1 MRLLLAGVAAAA
13 LAGFGTPVAAPAQPV
28 PVPTAQPSPALPSPV
43 PAPLD
48 LRAAVRY
55 ALDHDPTVLNR
66 RATLAQNESTFA
78 RNHAAEFPS
87 LAGTL
92 QNQLAKTNG
101 NNGGSFSQFGL
112 SQAQVFSQNVAQI
125 GTTYNLYTG
134 SSTQIAAQSAKREV
148 ESARY
153 DVRRA
158 EQQLA
163 SDVAAAWFAVVQ
175 DREGIVLAEGDRA
188 YQQQLLDAARAQ
200 ERVGRAAGVD
210 VLRAQV
216 NELRS
221 ESNLTTAR
229 AAELN
234 ARDALAQRIGAPPDT
249 PFAFPVA
256 LPEPP
261 LPRTPLDT
269 LVATALAA
277 RSDVASARA
286 LVGVARLADAAIESD
301 RRPQIQLTGAFGS
314 TETPTTPATGATVIP
329 GVGVIPGS
337 SPSRPGFW
345 SIGMTSTLTVPF
357 VEYGTR
363 RAAHR
368 AARAQL
374 AAAEGTLA
382 STESAVATDVRQSL
396 RAVQTTNANLATSRE
411 AQRLGAES
419 ARIAQLQYRN
429 GLISL
434 TDATAA
440 EQSALSAANDLVV
453 ARVNYLNAL
462 VRLRASVGVA
472 DPVAVVDLGAP

>member
-1 MRLLLAGVAAAA
+1 MRVLIAGAAFAAVA
-13 LAGFGTPVAAPAQPV
+13 LFGVPTHAPA
-28 PVPTAQPSPALPSPV
+28 AQ
-43 PAPLD
+43 APLD
-48 LRAAVRY
+48 LRAAVRF
-55 ALDHDPTVLNR
+55 ALDHDPAVLSR
-66 RATLAQNESTFA
+66 RATLAQNEATFA
-78 RNHAAEFPS
+78 RNHAAEFPT

-92 QNQLAKTNG
+92 QNQVAKTNG

-112 SQAQVFSQNVAQI
+112 SQARVFSQNTAQI
-125 GTTYNLYTG
+125 GSTFNLYNG
-134 SSTQIAAQSAKREV
+134 SLAQIQSQQAKRQV
-148 ESARY
+148 EGSR
-153 DVRRA
+153 DDLRRA

-163 SDVAAAWFAVVQ
+163 SDVAADYYGAVQ
-175 DREGIVLAEGDRA
+175 AREAVLLNQGDRA

-216 NELRS
+216 NALRS
-221 ESNLTTAR
+221 ETNLSTAR
-229 AAELN
+229 ANEAN
-234 ARDALAQRIGAPPDT
+234 ARDNLAQRIGAPPDT
-249 PFAFPVA
+249 AFAFPAA

-261 LPRTPLDT
+261 LPQTPLD
-269 LVATALAA
+269 ALISAALGA

-286 LVGVARLADAAIESD
+286 QIAVARLTDAAIESD
-301 RRPQIQLTGAFGS
+301 RRPQIQLTGAFGH
-314 TETPTTPATGATVIP
+314 TEVPTTVTTPSQVIP
-329 GVGVIPGS
+329 GIGTIPGTTATG
-337 SPSRPGFW
+337 PGFW
-345 SIGMTSTLTVPF
+345 QIGATSTFTVPF
-357 VEYGTR
+357 AEYGSR

-374 AAAEGTLA
+374 EAAEGTLA
-382 STESAVATDVRQSL
+382 STESGVANDVRQAL
-396 RAVQTTNANLATSRE
+396 RAVQTTNANVATSRE

-462 VRLRASVGVA
+462 VRLRTSVGVL

>member
-1 MRLLLAGVAAAA
+1 VRQPFAGAVLAAVAVFLAPAHARAAA
-13 LAGFGTPVAAPAQPV
+13 Q
-28 PVPTAQPSPALPSPV
+28 
-43 PAPLD
+43 PLD

-55 ALDHDPTVLNR
+55 ALDHDPAVLSR
-66 RATLAQNESTFA
+66 RATLAQNEATFA
-78 RNHAAEFPS
+78 RDHAAEFPT
-87 LAGTL
+87 LAGSL

-125 GTTYNLYTG
+125 SSTFNLYNG
-134 SSTQIAAQSAKREV
+134 SLAQIQTQQAKRQV
-148 ESARY
+148 EGSR
-153 DVRRA
+153 DDLRRA

-163 SDVAAAWFAVVQ
+163 SDVAAAYYNVVQ
-175 DREGIVLAEGDRA
+175 QREAVGLNEGDRA

-221 ESNLTTAR
+221 ETNLTTAR
-229 AAELN
+229 AGEAN
-234 ARDALAQRIGAPPDT
+234 ALDSLAQRIGAPPDT
-249 PFAFPVA
+249 AFAFPAV

-261 LPRTPLDT
+261 LPQTPLEA
-269 LVATALAA
+269 LVAAAVAA

-286 LVGVARLADAAIESD
+286 QVAVARLADAAIESD
-301 RRPQIQLTGAFGS
+301 RRPQIQLSGAFGN
-314 TETPTTPATGATVIP
+314 TETPTTVTSAGQIIP
-329 GVGVIPGS
+329 GFGVIPGTTVT
-337 SPSRPGFW
+337 RPGFW
-345 SIGMTSTLTVPF
+345 QIGATSTFTLPF
-357 VEYGTR
+357 IEYGSR

-374 AAAEGTLA
+374 ESAEGTLA
-382 STESAVATDVRQSL
+382 STESGVANDVRQSL
-396 RAVQTTNANLATSRE
+396 RAVQTTNANLGTSRE

>member
-1 MRLLLAGVAAAA
+1 MRSLVAGAA
-13 LAGFGTPVAAPAQPV
+13 LVAVALFGAPASAQTAPPVA
-28 PVPTAQPSPALPSPV
+28 PTPG
-43 PAPLD
+43 PAPTPPARVLD
-48 LRAAVRY
+48 LRAAVQY
-55 ALDHDPTVLNR
+55 ALDHDPTVLTR
-66 RATLAQNESTFA
+66 RSTLAQNEATFA
-78 RNHAAEFPS
+78 RDHAAQFPT

-125 GTTYNLYTG
+125 GSTYNLYTG
-134 SSTQIAAQSAKREV
+134 SSTQIAAQSAKRQV
-148 ESARY
+148 ESSRA
-153 DVRRA
+153 DLRRA

-163 SDVAAAWFAVVQ
+163 SDVAAAYFNVVQ
-175 DREGIVLAEGDRA
+175 QREAVRLNEGDRA

-221 ESNLTTAR
+221 ETNLTTAR
-229 AAELN
+229 ANEAN
-234 ARDALAQRIGAPPDT
+234 AREALAQRIGAPPDT
-249 PFAFPVA
+249 AFAFPVA

-261 LPRTPLDT
+261 VPSTPLPS
-269 LVATALAA
+269 LVAAALAA
-277 RSDVASARA
+277 RSDVASAQA
-286 LVGVARLADAAIESD
+286 QVAVARLADAAIESD
-301 RRPQIQLTGAFGS
+301 RRPQIQLTGAFGN
-314 TETPTTPATGATVIP
+314 TETPTTSTSGPTVIP
-329 GVGVIPGS
+329 GFGVIPGTTV
-337 SPSRPGFW
+337 SRPGFW
-345 SIGMTSTLTVPF
+345 SIGMTSTLSIPF

-374 AAAEGTLA
+374 TAAEGQLA
-382 STESAVATDVRQSL
+382 FTKSAVETDVRQSL
-396 RAVQTTNANLATSRE
+396 RAVQTTNANLTTSRQAE
-411 AQRLGAES
+411 RLGTES

-440 EQSALSAANDLVV
+440 EQSALQAANDLVV
-453 ARVNYLNAL
+453 AQVNYLNAL
-462 VRLRASVGVA
+462 VRLRASVGTA

>member
-1 MRLLLAGVAAAA
+1 MVRTA
-13 LAGFGTPVAAPAQPV
+13 LAGAALTAVAVFGAPGQAQAAAVQP
-28 PVPTAQPSPALPSPV
+28 
-43 PAPLD
+43 PLD

-55 ALDHDPTVLNR
+55 ALGHDPAVLNR

-78 RNHAAEFPS
+78 RNHAAEFPT

-92 QNQLAKTNG
+92 QNQSAKTNG

-125 GTTYNLYTG
+125 GSTYNLYTG
-134 SSTQIAAQSAKREV
+134 SSAQIAAQSAKREV
-148 ESARY
+148 ESSRA
-153 DVRRA
+153 DLRRA

-163 SDVAAAWFAVVQ
+163 GDVAAAWFNTVQ
-175 DREGIVLAEGDRA
+175 QRESVVLAEGDRA

-221 ESNLTTAR
+221 ESSLTTAR
-229 AAELN
+229 AAEAN
-234 ARDALAQRIGAPPDT
+234 AREALAQRIGAPPDT
-249 PFAFPVA
+249 PFALPVA

-261 LPRTPLDT
+261 PPRTPLET
-269 LVATALAA
+269 LVAAALAA
-277 RSDVASARA
+277 RPDIASARA
-286 LVGVARLADAAIESD
+286 LVAVARLADAAIETD
-301 RRPQIQLTGAFGS
+301 RRPQIALTGAFGN
-314 TETPTTPATGATVIP
+314 TETPTSATSGPTVIP
-329 GVGVIPGS
+329 GFGVIPGTTVT
-337 SPSRPGFW
+337 RPGFW
-345 SIGMTSTLTVPF
+345 SIGATSTLTVPF
-357 VEYGTR
+357 VEYGAR

-374 AAAEGTLA
+374 EAAEGTLA
-382 STESAVATDVRQSL
+382 STESAVTVDVRQAL
-396 RAVQTTNANLATSRE
+396 RAVQTTGTNLATSRE

-472 DPVAVVDLGAP
+472 DPVAVVDVGAP

>member
-1 MRLLLAGVAAAA
+1 MRLPLLGVALAA
-13 LAGFGTPVAAPAQPV
+13 LAVFATPAAASAQSTPAPA
-28 PVPTAQPSPALPSPV
+28 PST
-43 PAPLD
+43 PAPAPMD

-55 ALDHDPTVLNR
+55 ALDHDPAVLNR
-66 RATLAQNESTFA
+66 RATLAHNESTFA
-78 RNHAAEFPS
+78 RNHAAEFPT

-125 GTTYNLYTG
+125 GSTYNLYTG
-134 SSTQIAAQSAKREV
+134 SSAQIAAQSAKREV

-175 DREGIVLAEGDRA
+175 QREGVVLAAGDRA

-234 ARDALAQRIGAPPDT
+234 ARDTLAQRIGAPPDT
-249 PFAFPVA
+249 PFAFPVM

-261 LPRTPLDT
+261 LPQTPLDA
-269 LVATALAA
+269 LVAAALGA
-277 RSDVASARA
+277 RADVASARA
-286 LVGVARLADAAIESD
+286 LVAVARLADAAIESD
-301 RRPQIQLTGAFGS
+301 RRPQIQLTGAFGN
-314 TETPTTPATGATVIP
+314 TETPTTAATGPTVIP
-329 GVGVIPGS
+329 GFGVIPGT

-345 SIGMTSTLTVPF
+345 QIGATSTLTVPF

-382 STESAVATDVRQSL
+382 STQSAVATDVRQSL
-396 RAVQTTNANLATSRE
+396 RAVQTTNVNLATSRE